1 MYGQI
6 TNGPALLKL
15 SAQAEER
22 SMSGIQHG
30 LTGILVE
37 PSLTLEKSDL
47 QNGLFPPKGRGSGRN
62 SLKNPAGSVDHGNHK
77 PQRKLSLN
85 LLVPWLEKITKKHI
99 PHGGEK
105 W

>member
-30 LTGILVE
+30 LTRILVE
-37 PSLTLEKSDL
+37 PSLTLKNQTFKGKGSFFREKLPEKSS
-47 QNGLFPPKGRGSGRN
+47 RE
-62 SLKNPAGSVDHGNHK
+62 HGNHK

-85 LLVPWLEKITKKHI
+85 VMEEHSQTN
-99 PHGGEK
+99 
-105 W
+105 